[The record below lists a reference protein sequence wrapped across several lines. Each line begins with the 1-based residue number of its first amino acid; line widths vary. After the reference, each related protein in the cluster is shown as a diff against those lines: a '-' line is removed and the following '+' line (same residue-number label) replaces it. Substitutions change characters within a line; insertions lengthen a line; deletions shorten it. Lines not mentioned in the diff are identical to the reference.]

1 MPVAPEKSP
10 QIINLSR
17 KSPAKSDIIL
27 SSDTE
32 DEEEQAKGSIIK
44 NLILCSFMNV
54 CTNSGKNFVKLIV
67 PFILFVEQD
76 KAIEGDIEEATFSLE
91 ELPSTSKKGR
101 SSGTEKRKR
110 SEISDPEDEPLASK
124 KSKNS
129 KRFKKCS
136 VLVEKI
142 DVNSQ

>member
-1 MPVAPEKSP
+1 M
-10 QIINLSR
+10 
-17 KSPAKSDIIL
+17 
-27 SSDTE
+27 
-32 DEEEQAKGSIIK
+32 
-44 NLILCSFMNV
+44 
-54 CTNSGKNFVKLIV
+54 KLIV
-67 PFILFVEQD
+67 PLILFVEQD
-76 KAIEGDIEEATFSLE
+76 KTVEGDIEEATFSLE

>member
-1 MPVAPEKSP
+1 M
-10 QIINLSR
+10 
-17 KSPAKSDIIL
+17 
-27 SSDTE
+27 
-32 DEEEQAKGSIIK
+32 
-44 NLILCSFMNV
+44 
-54 CTNSGKNFVKLIV
+54 KLIV
-67 PFILFVEQD
+67 PLILFVEQD
-76 KAIEGDIEEATFSLE
+76 KTVEGDIEEATFSLE
-91 ELPSTSKKGR
+91 ELTSTSKKGR

-129 KRFKKCS
+129 KKLKKCS

>member
-1 MPVAPEKSP
+1 MH
-10 QIINLSR
+10 L
-17 KSPAKSDIIL
+17 
-27 SSDTE
+27 
-32 DEEEQAKGSIIK
+32 
-44 NLILCSFMNV
+44 

-67 PFILFVEQD
+67 PFILFLEQD

-101 SSGTEKRKR
+101 SSGTEKRKH